1 LTANVSGLAIRYL
14 RRSINDPN
22 ARCAETEQDS
32 RVLALSDEHQTLPER
47 GRTVA
52 ISRLQ
57 QGYATEQLPSNEAVV
72 KGFKELRPRTVRSS

>member
-1 LTANVSGLAIRYL
+1 LSLTANVSGLAIRYL

-57 QGYATEQLPSNEAVV
+57 QGYATGDLPLTARLCDGAV
-72 KGFKELRPRTVRSS
+72 T